1 MNTTSAPTT
10 SSRACWN
17 TCAGSAA
24 SGARSISNGLI
35 EDALNL
41 AYHGARAQNVSFNV
55 TLERDYALALAVIE
69 VAPQEMTRVLLNLLG
84 NSFYA
89 VNKRH
94 TRTVRP
100 HSVPFSQ

>member
-1 MNTTSAPTT
+1 MLEHLH
-10 SSRACWN
+10 
-17 TCAGSAA
+17 GV
-24 SGARSISNGLI
+24 SGERREVDLNGLI

-41 AYHGARAQNVSFNV
+41 AYHGALAQDVSFNV

-69 VAPQEMTRVLLNLLG
+69 VAPQEMTRFLLNLG
-84 NSFYA
+84 NGFYA

-94 TRTVRP
+94 TRTVRS